1 MAIRFAVAL
10 ALCAAGSLCVG
21 STLALAQNT
30 IGLVGM
36 HIIAKKS
43 SAGTTKKPSRYVAG
57 ASGGAW
63 KQSAKPRTTG
73 RKATARGILIG
84 TPAVRPAEF

>member
-1 MAIRFAVAL
+1 MAIRLAVAL
-10 ALCAAGSLCVG
+10 VLCASGFLCVS

-57 ASGGAW
+57 ANGGVW
-63 KQSAKPRTTG
+63 KQSAKSHASG
-73 RKATARGILIG
+73 RKTAVLQ
-84 TPAVRPAEF
+84 